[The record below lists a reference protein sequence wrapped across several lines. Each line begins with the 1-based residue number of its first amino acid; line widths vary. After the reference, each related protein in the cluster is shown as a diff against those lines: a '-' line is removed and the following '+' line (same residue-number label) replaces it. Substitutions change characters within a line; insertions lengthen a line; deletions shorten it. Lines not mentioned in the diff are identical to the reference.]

1 MVDNYPSSEYKIQLN
16 EGQVDVTL
24 NDVCVDNLSEIPSPT
39 PAPYYTPINDKQSNS
54 SFPIEN
60 PYYEMNEFVQKPQ
73 LIQPI
78 IQQKNCSTRCYERY
92 DDKNIYLIRIFLI
105 LFIQFVLITSIYY
118 IIFYYDIYETYL
130 KRYSG
135 TLYFTTNAIVCCLC
149 YGVLCM
155 KDNCKRNKA
164 LYIYIVLYIP
174 SIVFNCFLFVELT
187 EIRYVTIILITILAD
202 YFSLLFFIIIFASKN
217 FLFFIAPVITSTA
230 SMLIFHFMYNLSPI
244 ITIKISSVALSA
256 IIYIVIILLIC
267 IYQIDMED
275 YLFAAII
282 MDYVI
287 FSPIAFAVFLTVLL
301 ILLLLYLVALANGN
315 K

>member
-105 LFIQFVLITSIYY
+105 
-118 IIFYYDIYETYL
+118 
-130 KRYSG
+130 G

-149 YGVLCM
+149 YGVLYM
-155 KDNCKRNKA
+155 KG
-164 LYIYIVLYIP
+164 
-174 SIVFNCFLFVELT
+174 S
-187 EIRYVTIILITILAD
+187 
-202 YFSLLFFIIIFASKN
+202 
-217 FLFFIAPVITSTA
+217 
-230 SMLIFHFMYNLSPI
+230 
-244 ITIKISSVALSA
+244 
-256 IIYIVIILLIC
+256 
-267 IYQIDMED
+267 
-275 YLFAAII
+275 
-282 MDYVI
+282 
-287 FSPIAFAVFLTVLL
+287 
-301 ILLLLYLVALANGN
+301 
-315 K
+315 